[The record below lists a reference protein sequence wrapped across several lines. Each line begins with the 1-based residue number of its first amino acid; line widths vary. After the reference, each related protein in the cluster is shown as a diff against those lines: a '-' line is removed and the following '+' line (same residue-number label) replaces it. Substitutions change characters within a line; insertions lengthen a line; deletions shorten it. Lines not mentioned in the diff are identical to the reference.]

1 MIRSEL
7 VEKASDQGGGDSG
20 PVGEGNGISSA
31 DGSAGRTS
39 WAGEGSVIGGENGGA
54 GGSKGAGG
62 GILSSAIV
70 VACNGGVDAVS

>member
-39 WAGEGSVIGGENGGA
+39 WAGEGGVIGGENGGA
-54 GGSKGAGG
+54 G
-62 GILSSAIV
+62 
-70 VACNGGVDAVS
+70 